1 MIEKI
6 EHIDL
11 LALLPYDID
20 EMVMRFY
27 HQWEGEKN
35 KIDIK
40 RAYFYLDFAGLDAVK
55 KKITQEEFEENRNNS
70 EYISTLNYED
80 FEAKFNHKI
89 WYEGFWSFVSE
100 HHIFSKFNQS
110 LKEIITNS
118 TDIQIKILFKDLIQA
133 LYFSNKFLEEFQGN
147 SVQRMV
153 ADELLKFNEKLYQEL
168 HKNYSNVFPEFF
180 KEKKTDEKKSKT
192 DDELVNSN
200 IYKIALLFASGEIKN
215 DRNSYHYNGQVFQSI
230 NKLSEQVSKKL
241 GIGKTAVQPYLNS
254 TLQNNNDD
262 KNIFSI
268 NKLKYLLKIKEY
280 FEQQDKILDSSFS
293 DNLQKLI
300 EESEM

>member
-11 LALLPYDID
+11 LVLSPYNID

-40 RAYFYLDFAGLDAVK
+40 RGYFYLDFAGSDAVK
-55 KKITQEEFEENRNNS
+55 KKIKQEEFEENRNDS

-100 HHIFSKFNQS
+100 HHIFSEFNQF

-118 TDIQIKILFKDLIQA
+118 TDIQIKILFQDLIQA
-133 LYFSNKFLEEFQGN
+133 LDFSNEFLEEFQGN
-147 SVQRMV
+147 PIQKMV
-153 ADELLKFNEKLYQEL
+153 ANELLKFNEKLYQEL
-168 HKNYSNVFPEFF
+168 HKNYSNIFPEFF
-180 KEKKTDEKKSKT
+180 KEKSKSIISKVGGNTPYKSDIFRNQEAENWFNEKLE
-192 DDELVNSN
+192 ELGVSN
-200 IYKIALLFASGEIKN
+200 GGRGFGAITAAIFRDNDCKKHILKGNLTQKAYIEYLN
-215 DRNSYHYNGQVFQSI
+215 DRFNKTMNTTNLSNSDNYANEIEKHIKLYIES
-230 NKLSEQVSKKL
+230 LSE
-241 GIGKTAVQPYLNS
+241 
-254 TLQNNNDD
+254 
-262 KNIFSI
+262 
-268 NKLKYLLKIKEY
+268 
-280 FEQQDKILDSSFS
+280 
-293 DNLQKLI
+293 
-300 EESEM
+300 

>member
-27 HQWEGEKN
+27 HQWEEN

-55 KKITQEEFEENRNNS
+55 KKITKEEFEENRNDN

-80 FEAKFNHKI
+80 FEAKFNLQI
-89 WYEGFWSFVSE
+89 WCEGFWSFVSE
-100 HHIFSKFNQS
+100 HHIFSEFNQS
-110 LKEIITNS
+110 LKEIITTS

-133 LYFSNKFLEEFQGN
+133 LDFSNKFLEEFQGN

-153 ADELLKFNEKLYQEL
+153 ADELLKFNEELYQEL
-168 HKNYSNVFPEFF
+168 HKNYSDILPEFF
-180 KEKKTDEKKSKT
+180 KEKKSIISKVRRNT
-192 DDELVNSN
+192 PYKSN
-200 IYKIALLFASGEIKN
+200 IFRNQEAENWFYEKLEEFGVSNGNRGFGAVIAAIFKDNDCKKHILKNLTQKAYIEYLN
-215 DRNSYHYNGQVFQSI
+215 DRFNKTMNTSNLSNSDNYTNLIEKHIKLYIES
-230 NKLSEQVSKKL
+230 LSE
-241 GIGKTAVQPYLNS
+241 
-254 TLQNNNDD
+254 
-262 KNIFSI
+262 
-268 NKLKYLLKIKEY
+268 
-280 FEQQDKILDSSFS
+280 
-293 DNLQKLI
+293 
-300 EESEM
+300 